1 LRTDVRN
8 FSTSGGAPNASA
20 GDVVDVAARDDLKL
34 SFDDAAPQY
43 EEGRPTYPLD
53 AARWLLTGSDA
64 EPDPEVD
71 VLDLGAGTGALTRQL
86 ADLVRSPFAVEPSHQ
101 MLLALV
107 RSSSV
112 SRCAQAFGEQLP
124 FRSRAFDV
132 VTIAQAFHWLDH
144 ETALPEIAR
153 VLRPSGALAVV
164 YNTRDESRPWAKR
177 FGELL
182 VSAQPP
188 NLEGDWGS
196 DSVDTLAKTAH
207 FSDVVRHQVVHDQ
220 LLTRAELIALAGSRS
235 YVVRLAAAKRDV
247 LLADVGATFDDSV
260 AAGGLDVVGD
270 PPRLR
275 LTYVTDCW
283 RARVVRTFS
292 AT

>member
-1 LRTDVRN
+1 VRDC
-8 FSTSGGAPNASA
+8 STSGGAPSASA

-43 EEGRPTYPLD
+43 QQGRPTYPLD
-53 AARWLLTGSDA
+53 AARWLLTGSNA
-64 EPDPEVD
+64 EPDRGLD

-86 ADLVRSPFAVEPSHQ
+86 AALVRSPFAIEPSHQ

-107 RSSSV
+107 RCSAV
-112 SRCAQAFGEQLP
+112 SRCAQAFGEQMP

-153 VLRPSGALAVV
+153 VLRPSGALAVA
-164 YNTRDESRPWAKR
+164 YNTRDESRSWARR

-188 NLEGDWGS
+188 GLQGDWGS

-207 FSDVVRHQVVHDQ
+207 FSDVVRHRVVHDQ

-235 YVVRLAAAKRDV
+235 YVIRLAAAKRDL
-247 LLADVGATFDDSV
+247 LLADVGATFDDAV
-260 AAGGLDVVGD
+260 AAGGPDVIGD

-292 AT
+292 AA